1 VSKEEVYEALLSEL
15 SASEILLVLDLAEY
29 IARKF
34 EKAVRRF
41 GRHSVAFG
49 SVRDV
54 LAQLLSEI
62 LSRELERRYGFEAS
76 AGEPVGVAAEPAELP
91 ENLRKFLEKIK
102 KIAGAEKRAGASEV
116 PNAPEQG

>member
-1 VSKEEVYEALLSEL
+1 MSREEVYEALLSEL
-15 SASEILLVLDLAEY
+15 SANEILLVLDLAEY
-29 IARKF
+29 IAKKF

-49 SVRDV
+49 SARDL

-62 LSRELERRYGFEAS
+62 LSRELERRYGLEAG
-76 AGEPVGVAAEPAELP
+76 AGEQVEVVAEPAELP
-91 ENLRKFLEKIK
+91 ENLRRFLEKIK
-102 KIAGAEKRAGASEV
+102 KAVGSEKRAGASEA

>member
-1 VSKEEVYEALLSEL
+1 MSKEEVYEALLSEL

-29 IARKF
+29 ITKKF

-41 GRHSVAFG
+41 SRHSVVFG
-49 SVRDV
+49 GARDL

-62 LSRELERRYGFEAS
+62 LSRELERRYGLEAS
-76 AGEPVGVAAEPAELP
+76 AGEPVRVAVEPAELP

-102 KIAGAEKRAGASEV
+102 KAVGSEKRAGASEA
-116 PNAPEQG
+116 PNAPEQK